1 MNLTKIKIE
10 KEDGNIKICPE
21 PKFFTSVITEIPE
34 ITYFTSHY
42 FYNSVPDKFPKQK
55 LQEIFC

>member
-21 PKFFTSVITEIPE
+21 PKFFSSVITEIPK

-42 FYNSVPDKFPKQK
+42 FYNSVPDKF
-55 LQEIFC
+55 LSENFL